1 MLSFSDEF
9 EKRRNKVNSVIK
21 SLQAKEDK
29 NILQAIYSVSN
40 IQDNHYDEDKLNKV
54 NKTFFTDMPMKE
66 LLSHF
71 KKENF
76 NNKGAKYY
84 EELFQEIYN
93 RQAKDNGYEPRYLV
107 EVSGDAATTNG
118 FMRHG
123 TNMLNINA
131 GMIEKYKKVDEFTDN
146 ADRKNATTIGAHS
159 LLTLVHET
167 QHTFQSEGI
176 MKFALGEDDEN
187 LHDKRRNAICLAR
200 MSLSN
205 YLHYNG
211 DMNNEDDKKIY
222 DLLRNTYW
230 FDYMEHDSNMAPV
243 KFLNKHI
250 KNGNITDEVFIKAGK
265 QRAVNDIHIN
275 KVTDQSEIPSTLQ
288 ERAEKMEEVIQ
299 GYYKY
304 FKEKMKDG
312 KIKDQ
317 VCEVLEGYLKADS
330 EGKSEFNKD
339 ITKDFDMCLKFMGIN
354 KKISR
359 KAEDKNQEELA
370 NI

>member
-1 MLSFSDEF
+1 MLSFSKEF
-9 EKRRNKVNSVIK
+9 EERRKKVNSIIK
-21 SLQAKEDK
+21 GLQGKEDK

-40 IQDNHYDEDKLNKV
+40 VQDNHYDEDKLDKV
-54 NKTFFTDMPMKE
+54 NRTFFTGMPMKE

-71 KKENF
+71 KKDVF
-76 NNKGAKYY
+76 NSKGPKYY

-93 RQAKDNGYEPRYLV
+93 RQTKDNGYEPRYLV

-146 ADRKNATTIGAHS
+146 SDRKNATTIGAHS

-176 MKFALGEDDEN
+176 MKFALKEDENN

-211 DMNNEDDKKIY
+211 DMKNEDDKKIY

-275 KVTDQSEIPSTLQ
+275 KVANESEIPATLY
-288 ERAEKMEEVIQ
+288 ERADKMEEVIK

-304 FKEKMKDG
+304 FKEKMQDG
-312 KIKDQ
+312 EIKNQ
-317 VCEVLEGYLKADS
+317 VCQVLEEYLKVDIN
-330 EGKSEFNKD
+330 GKSEFYKD
-339 ITKDFDMCLKFMGIN
+339 ITKDFDMCLKFMGID
-354 KKISR
+354 KKVAKKSVGETQD
-359 KAEDKNQEELA
+359 APTM
-370 NI
+370 